1 MDRKIFL
8 VELFLLS
15 LLIGAV
21 AVAFMEY
28 VVALLNYSLQMA
40 TMSEAI
46 RTIRPVV
53 FLGVI
58 VFGPSHQAWH
68 FSTM

>member
-8 VELFLLS
+8 VELFFLS

-21 AVAFMEY
+21 AVAFMKH

-46 RTIRPVV
+46 IAIKPVV